1 MKKKKSGEKLKYIKS
16 FKKQSPNM
24 LSVARLVGYMPG
36 GATPGAATGVITLRR
51 VLVVQGAWLLLE
63 VHQ

>member
-1 MKKKKSGEKLKYIKS
+1 
-16 FKKQSPNM
+16 M